1 MESKYLA
8 LYRQYRPN
16 VFDEVQ
22 GQEHIVKT
30 LLNIINSQKISHA
43 YLFCGPHGT
52 GKTSVAKIFANT
64 INCSHSN
71 DIYKPCQDCI
81 NNIDR
86 NLDIIEIDAA
96 SNNGIDD
103 VRDLREKIKHL
114 PTQSKYKIYIID
126 EVHMLSK
133 GAFNALLKTLEEPPK
148 HVIFI
153 LATTDPQKIPLTI
166 LSRVQRFNF
175 KRIDKKTIIK
185 HLMNVFKE
193 EKIEYEDNVL
203 DLIASLGAGSLRDTL
218 SIADQVSIFVGN
230 EKIKLS
236 DVEKLFGITNIDNI
250 INIINLATSHNIK
263 DLMQLTTK
271 LVENGMD
278 IERFTIQMI
287 NVLKDYLIL
296 IKTNAIDLLEYTT
309 LDDLKKINISQD
321 KIYDYISE
329 LINILKE
336 VKFSDLPLQ
345 SLELGLIKLATL
357 KTNDEEFT
365 NVISSPQI
373 NFDQENDKD
382 FIMASELKNDK
393 TKTIVTESK
402 KSKNTNK
409 LDSMFGLSDIAN
421 KYDVK
426 TTIVDVNEIL
436 EKTNETILKTKTQE
450 FENDEIN
457 SSMIDTNETEFD
469 DFEVNDQ
476 YNKNTS
482 YVDDEILHDCI
493 WFTQHEKM
501 NPNITK
507 YKDLDKIALSTI
519 NTKLSDEDIKTKM
532 MLKDLKIILSS
543 EKFIVF
549 SSNIDEQIANLNMN
563 AYEPFL
569 IRGVAKLF
577 NRYVHILGIT
587 KSQMDNATKWW
598 KDEGKLQKNR
608 KVTEFSDL
616 KKKYEIK
623 EPKNAEL
630 EEWAKDAFGDKFNAN

>member
-22 GQEHIVKT
+22 GQEHIVRT

-218 SIADQVSIFVGN
+218 SIADQVSIFAGS

-250 INIINLATSHNIK
+250 INIINLATSHSIK
-263 DLMQLTTK
+263 DLIELTTK

-382 FIMASELKNDK
+382 FIMAFELKNDK
-393 TKTIVTESK
+393 TKTITTESK

-426 TTIVDVNEIL
+426 TTIVNVNEIL

-482 YVDDEILHDCI
+482 YVDDEKLHDCI
-493 WFTQHEKM
+493 WLTQHEKM

-549 SSNIDEQIANLNMN
+549 SSTIDEQIANLNMN

-598 KDEGKLQKNR
+598 KDEGKLQRNR

-623 EPKNAEL
+623 EPKNTEL

>member
-22 GQEHIVKT
+22 GQEHIVRT

-175 KRIDKKTIIK
+175 KRIDKKTIVK

-218 SIADQVSIFVGN
+218 SIADQVSIFAGS

-250 INIINLATSHNIK
+250 INIINLATSHSIK
-263 DLMQLTTK
+263 DLIQLTTK

-482 YVDDEILHDCI
+482 YVDDEKLHDCI
-493 WFTQHEKM
+493 WLTQHEKM

-549 SSNIDEQIANLNMN
+549 SSTIDEQIANLNMN

>member
-16 VFDEVQ
+16 VFGEVQ
-22 GQEHIVKT
+22 GQEHIVRT

-218 SIADQVSIFVGN
+218 SIADQVSIFAGN

-250 INIINLATSHNIK
+250 INIINLATSHSIK
-263 DLMQLTTK
+263 DLIQLTTK

-482 YVDDEILHDCI
+482 YVDDEKLHDCI
-493 WFTQHEKM
+493 WLTQHEKM

-549 SSNIDEQIANLNMN
+549 SSTIDEQIANLNMN

-623 EPKNAEL
+623 EPKNTEL